1 MNQLA
6 KKTATGAMINISVTV
21 TKNLGQFL
29 IVIPVLARILT
40 PEQFGLIA
48 MAMTLVGFLTMFND
62 LGISAALVR
71 AEKPTAAFWS
81 SAFWINLSFGAAMT
95 IAAYFAAPW
104 VAAFFG
110 EPQVE
115 ELVQVM
121 SCVLMLHC
129 MFLVPMAW
137 LQRNYRFRTIAIIDL
152 ASIVLSASA
161 AIYLALNGYGVWA
174 LAWQQIILYGVK
186 ALAGLFLHGAP
197 IRLTFSWATI
207 HAVLPFSLGLT
218 GTAFVRFVNR
228 NVDNVLIGRFL
239 GADALGYYSRAYL
252 MMRMPIKTLSSGLNF
267 ALYPAFAAV
276 QSDTRKLG
284 IAYLKSV
291 SILSVLVFPMMTGL
305 ALVVVP
311 FVDVLFGSQWGPVAP
326 VLRILAFVGL
336 LQSVASNAN
345 EMWKARGRSGVLLR
359 WSLIRAVGFILAF
372 SIGIQIGS
380 LEAMAAA
387 YLIANVVLLM
397 PFQYE
402 VVKELDISMAALL
415 NSLRPQFLSTLV
427 MAAAI
432 YGVIQFY
439 PEIQAWQSWLELMAL
454 VAIGTLVYFGVL
466 FFFFRGFVG
475 TLISDVRALR
485 KKDTPPTTA
494 PAA

>member
-6 KKTATGAMINISVTV
+6 KKTASGAIINISVTV

-29 IVIPVLARILT
+29 LVIPILARILT
-40 PEQFGLIA
+40 PEQFGLLA

-71 AEKPTAAFWS
+71 AEKPSAAFWS
-81 SAFWINLSFGAAMT
+81 SAFWINIGFGTAMT

-115 ELVQVM
+115 DLVRIM

-129 MFLVPMAW
+129 TFLVPMAW
-137 LQRNYRFRTIAIIDL
+137 LQRNYKFQTIAVIDL
-152 ASIVLSASA
+152 AAIFLSSAA

-174 LAWQQIILYGVK
+174 LAWQQIILYAVK
-186 ALAGLFLHGAP
+186 ALAGLLVHGAP
-197 IRLTFSWATI
+197 IRLTFDWATI
-207 HAVLPFSLGLT
+207 RAVLPFSMGLT
-218 GTAFVRFVNR
+218 GTAFVRFINR
-228 NVDNVLIGRFL
+228 NTDNVLIGRFL
-239 GADALGYYSRAYL
+239 GADALGFYSRAYL

-267 ALYPAFAAV
+267 ALYPAFSAV
-276 QSDTRKLG
+276 QADTRQLSV
-284 IAYLKSV
+284 AYVKSLA
-291 SILSVLVFPMMTGL
+291 ILSALVLPMMTGL

-311 FVDVLFGSQWGPVAP
+311 FVDVLFGSQWDPVAP

-336 LQSVASNAN
+336 LQSVASSAN
-345 EMWKARGRSGVLLR
+345 EMFKARGRSGVLLR
-359 WSLIRAVGFILAF
+359 WSLIRAVGFIIAF
-372 SIGIQIGS
+372 SIGVYVGN

-387 YLIANVVLLM
+387 YLIANVVLLV

-402 VVKELDISMAALL
+402 VARELDLTVSALL
-415 NSLRPQFLSTLV
+415 AALRPQFVSTLI

-432 YGVIQFY
+432 SGLIYGIPQ
-439 PEIQAWQSWLELMAL
+439 IQAWASWMQLVVLVTVGAAVYLASLM
-454 VAIGTLVYFGVL
+454 V
-466 FFFFRGFVG
+466 FFRAFVT
-475 TLISDVRALR
+475 TLIRDIRNLR
-485 KKDTPPTTA
+485 STDTTSS
-494 PAA
+494 PAE